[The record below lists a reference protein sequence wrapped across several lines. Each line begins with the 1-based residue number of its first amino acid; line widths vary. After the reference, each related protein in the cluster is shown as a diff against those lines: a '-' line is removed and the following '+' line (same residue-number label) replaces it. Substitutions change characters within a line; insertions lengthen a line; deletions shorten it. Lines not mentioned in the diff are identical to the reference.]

1 MDTSTGVGDAFTLFS
16 VWLHIYSDVQV
27 LLFSN
32 NSGRTRQRVLQAFA
46 IVAWKAPSFLVIA
59 HYRLIEIW
67 PNIRGT
73 HVYNIAAAMFM
84 FLFAL
89 IVMEGNL
96 MTLITYEGS
105 MTFSDSWENDIS
117 RRMGEDAQI
126 TCSFSFVTTG
136 LTDPSRGV
144 SPLHSWQKDL
154 RACLRT
160 PQSFQK
166 AYPLDILCSL
176 GNR

>member
-16 VWLHIYSDVQV
+16 VWLHIYSGVQV
-27 LLFSN
+27 FLFSN
-32 NSGRTRQRVLQAFA
+32 NSGRTRHRVLQAFV
-46 IVAWKAPSFLVIA
+46 IVAWEAPSFLVIA

-73 HVYNIAAAMFM
+73 HIYNIAASMFM

-105 MTFSDSWENDIS
+105 TTFSDSWENDIS

-126 TCSFSFVTTG
+126 TCRFSFVITG
-136 LTDPSRGV
+136 LTNSPGGV
-144 SPLHSWQKDL
+144 SPLHSWQKAT